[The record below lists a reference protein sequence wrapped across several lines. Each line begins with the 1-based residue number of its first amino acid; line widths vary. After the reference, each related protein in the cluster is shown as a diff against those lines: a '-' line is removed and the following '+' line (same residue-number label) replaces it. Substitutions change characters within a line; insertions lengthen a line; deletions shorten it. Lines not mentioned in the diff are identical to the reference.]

1 MVRNESANPVTLIFS
16 TLEKSLKRSV
26 LFQFLFLFLF
36 WLLVWQVGRVVEYTE
51 HASVWFPASGF
62 TFSCLFVLGRRAL
75 LPIMAAAIVTT
86 IWNGNHYNLPL
97 NLQQLAW
104 GGFLFGLA
112 HIIPYWLGAAC
123 IARMANNKDHSVPR
137 LIVVFILIAGLSALL
152 TTVMVLSSLVISQQ
166 MPIDE
171 VRKTVLPFWVGD
183 MAGVIVLA
191 PLFSAILIRIFP
203 NSNVDLSDFADNEVI
218 SYKQVAGKLGLNI
231 VLILLTMFLAYFT
244 GSFESSFAIFF
255 LAVTHMWIATTETP
269 LFNIISL
276 AISSTLIVLLTHY
289 LGLMDFVMVYQ
300 FAINVVAANSLFGI
314 AIPQM
319 KADNLQLQSLV
330 FTDTLT
336 NVSSRRHMVE
346 RAEQEIKES
355 EKLNHSLILAVFD
368 LDKFKSINDT
378 WGHSAGDQAL
388 IQVCREV
395 NKLLRKRDV
404 FARFGGDE
412 FVILMPEIT
421 IQDAQSVI
429 ESIREK
435 IESIKIQNIFLSSSF
450 GIAQLQKDEDFK
462 SLFHRADQALYA
474 SKESGRNRITLA
486 S

>member
-1 MVRNESANPVTLIFS
+1 
-16 TLEKSLKRSV
+16 
-26 LFQFLFLFLF
+26 
-36 WLLVWQVGRVVEYTE
+36 
-51 HASVWFPASGF
+51 
-62 TFSCLFVLGRRAL
+62 
-75 LPIMAAAIVTT
+75 
-86 IWNGNHYNLPL
+86 
-97 NLQQLAW
+97 
-104 GGFLFGLA
+104 
-112 HIIPYWLGAAC
+112 
-123 IARMANNKDHSVPR
+123 
-137 LIVVFILIAGLSALL
+137 
-152 TTVMVLSSLVISQQ
+152 
-166 MPIDE
+166 
-171 VRKTVLPFWVGD
+171 
-183 MAGVIVLA
+183 
-191 PLFSAILIRIFP
+191 
-203 NSNVDLSDFADNEVI
+203 
-218 SYKQVAGKLGLNI
+218 
-231 VLILLTMFLAYFT
+231 
-244 GSFESSFAIFF
+244 
-255 LAVTHMWIATTETP
+255 
-269 LFNIISL
+269 
-276 AISSTLIVLLTHY
+276 
-289 LGLMDFVMVYQ
+289 
-300 FAINVVAANSLFGI
+300 
-314 AIPQM
+314 
-319 KADNLQLQSLV
+319 
-330 FTDTLT
+330 
-336 NVSSRRHMVE
+336 MVE

>member
-1 MVRNESANPVTLIFS
+1 
-16 TLEKSLKRSV
+16 
-26 LFQFLFLFLF
+26 
-36 WLLVWQVGRVVEYTE
+36 
-51 HASVWFPASGF
+51 
-62 TFSCLFVLGRRAL
+62 
-75 LPIMAAAIVTT
+75 
-86 IWNGNHYNLPL
+86 
-97 NLQQLAW
+97 
-104 GGFLFGLA
+104 
-112 HIIPYWLGAAC
+112 
-123 IARMANNKDHSVPR
+123 
-137 LIVVFILIAGLSALL
+137 
-152 TTVMVLSSLVISQQ
+152 
-166 MPIDE
+166 
-171 VRKTVLPFWVGD
+171 
-183 MAGVIVLA
+183 
-191 PLFSAILIRIFP
+191 
-203 NSNVDLSDFADNEVI
+203 
-218 SYKQVAGKLGLNI
+218 
-231 VLILLTMFLAYFT
+231 
-244 GSFESSFAIFF
+244 
-255 LAVTHMWIATTETP
+255 
-269 LFNIISL
+269 
-276 AISSTLIVLLTHY
+276 
-289 LGLMDFVMVYQ
+289 
-300 FAINVVAANSLFGI
+300 
-314 AIPQM
+314 
-319 KADNLQLQSLV
+319 
-330 FTDTLT
+330 
-336 NVSSRRHMVE
+336 MVE

-450 GIAQLQKDEDFK
+450 GIKKIKKDEDFK